1 MPQDFHDLTVW
12 QRAIDLTV
20 CIYALTRK
28 FPQEETYGLAS

>member
-20 CIYALTRK
+20 CIYALTQK
-28 FPQEETYGLAS
+28 FPREETYGLAS